1 MRYGLLVRLRGVDV
15 GHHRR
20 VGFEKARLA
29 QMAVNDGAGSSLQPG
44 IDELGEEPARKE
56 RRVSP
61 FSLMHGEGQECVA
74 ANRKFQASTSKGISQ
89 GWPLAWL
96 NDLTLYGPAA
106 VVDSD
111 QKGSLNYAVAQ
122 YMMR

>member
-1 MRYGLLVRLRGVDV
+1 M
-15 GHHRR
+15 
-20 VGFEKARLA
+20 
-29 QMAVNDGAGSSLQPG
+29 P
-44 IDELGEEPARKE
+44 
-56 RRVSP
+56 
-61 FSLMHGEGQECVA
+61 ECLA
-74 ANRKFQASTSKGISQ
+74 ANRKFQLSTSKGISQ

-106 VVDSD
+106 VVGSD

>member
-1 MRYGLLVRLRGVDV
+1 MGDFLNLIGLDWTGLD
-15 GHHRR
+15 
-20 VGFEKARLA
+20 
-29 QMAVNDGAGSSLQPG
+29 S
-44 IDELGEEPARKE
+44 
-56 RRVSP
+56 
-61 FSLMHGEGQECVA
+61 QECVA

>member
-1 MRYGLLVRLRGVDV
+1 LDWTGLDWTGLD
-15 GHHRR
+15 
-20 VGFEKARLA
+20 
-29 QMAVNDGAGSSLQPG
+29 S
-44 IDELGEEPARKE
+44 
-56 RRVSP
+56 
-61 FSLMHGEGQECVA
+61 QECVA